1 MTPLARL
8 WKDKMNIYRYVDE
21 VIEGITKNKEKLIA
35 ENIKCK
41 YSKGGL
47 SNIGEDEVPSLQNSY
62 TIFCGLDV
70 DIMEGDKIIVTQSNG
85 KKITLRVG
93 EGFPYSK
100 HQEFKVKRDDKA

>member
-1 MTPLARL
+1 MNPLVRL
-8 WKDKMNIYRYVDE
+8 WKDEMCIYRYVDE
-21 VIEGITKNKEKLIA
+21 VINGITKSKEKLIA

-41 YSKGGL
+41 YSKGNL
-47 SNIGEDEVPSLQNSY
+47 SDIGEEVPSLENSY

-70 DIMEGDKIIVTQSNG
+70 DIMEGDKIMVKQRNG
-85 KKITLRVG
+85 KIITLKVG

>member
-1 MTPLARL
+1 MNPLARL
-8 WKDKMNIYRYVDE
+8 WKDKMNIYRYVEE
-21 VIEGITKNKEKLIA
+21 VINGVTKSKEKLIA
-35 ENIKCK
+35 EYVKCK

-47 SNIGEDEVPSLQNSY
+47 SNVGEDEVPSLQNSY

-70 DIMEGDKIIVTQSNG
+70 DIMEGDKIEVIQSNG
-85 KKITLRVG
+85 RKITLKVG

>member
-1 MTPLARL
+1 MNPLARL
-8 WKDKMNIYRYVDE
+8 WKDNMSIYRYVDE
-21 VIEGITKNKEKLIA
+21 VINGVTKSKETLIA

-41 YSKGGL
+41 FSKGSL
-47 SNIGEDEVPSLQNSY
+47 SDIGDEVPTLENSY

-70 DIMEGDKIIVTQSNG
+70 DIKEGDKIKITQTNG
-85 KKITLRVG
+85 KITTLKVG

>member
-1 MTPLARL
+1 MNSLARL

-47 SNIGEDEVPSLQNSY
+47 SNIGEDEVP
-62 TIFCGLDV
+62 
-70 DIMEGDKIIVTQSNG
+70 
-85 KKITLRVG
+85 
-93 EGFPYSK
+93 
-100 HQEFKVKRDDKA
+100 